1 MDGYSVM
8 AYQNITPA
16 QLGQAAITGSIA
28 TIYTVPAGF
37 RTFVKD
43 LNICN
48 TGATPVTVNVHLV
61 PKSGTAGTDNAI
73 LYGYSITGNTTYRWT
88 GVQIMNESGFIQVK
102 GSTTGLTI
110 TASGAEAI

>member
-1 MDGYSVM
+1 M
-8 AYQNITPA
+8 AYQNITPT
-16 QLGQAAITGSIA
+16 QLGQAAITGTIA
-28 TIYTVPAGF
+28 TLYTTPAGF

-48 TGATPVTVNVHLV
+48 TTGAAITVDVHLV
-61 PKSGTAGTDNAI
+61 PKSGTAGTGNAI
-73 LYGYSITGNTTYRWT
+73 LYGFSVAANSVYRWT
-88 GVQIMNESGFIQVK
+88 GVQIMNEEGFIRVK

>member
-1 MDGYSVM
+1 M
-8 AYQNITPA
+8 AYYDITPTK
-16 QLGQAAITGSIA
+16 LGQTAITGTIA
-28 TIYTVPAGF
+28 TLYTVPTGY

-48 TGATPVTVNVHLV
+48 TTGGAVTVNVHLV
-61 PKSGTAGTDNAI
+61 PKAGTAGTANAI
-73 LYGYSITGNTTYRWT
+73 LYTYSIAANTTYRWT
-88 GVQIMNESGFIQVK
+88 GVQIMNEEETIQVK

>member
-1 MDGYSVM
+1 M
-8 AYQNITPA
+8 AYYDITPTK
-16 QLGQAAITGSIA
+16 LGQAAVTGTIA
-28 TIYTVPAGF
+28 TLYTVPVGF

-48 TGATPVTVNVHLV
+48 TTSGAVTVNVHLV
-61 PKSGTAGTDNAI
+61 PKAGTAGTGNAI
-73 LYGYSITGNTTYRWT
+73 LYGYSIAANATYRWT
-88 GVQIMNESGFIQVK
+88 GVQIMNEEETIQIK

>member
-1 MDGYSVM
+1 M
-8 AYQNITPA
+8 AYYDITPT
-16 QLGQAAITGSIA
+16 QLGQAAITGTIA
-28 TIYTVPAGF
+28 TLYTTPTGV

-48 TGATPVTVNVHLV
+48 TTGGAVTVNVHLV
-61 PKSGTAGTDNAI
+61 PLSGTATTANAL
-73 LYGYSITGNTTYRWT
+73 LYTYSIAANTTYRWT
-88 GVQIMNESGFIQVK
+88 GIQIMNEGGTIQVK

>member
-1 MDGYSVM
+1 M
-8 AYQNITPA
+8 AFYDITPL
-16 QLGQAAITGSIA
+16 QLGQAAVTGTIA
-28 TIYTVPAGF
+28 TIYTAPTGV

-48 TGATPVTVNVHLV
+48 TTSGALTINVHLV

-73 LYGYSITGNTTYRWT
+73 LYTYSIAANTTYRWT
-88 GVQIMNESGFIQVK
+88 GVQIMNEGGTIQVK
-102 GSTTGLTI
+102 GSATGLTI

>member
-1 MDGYSVM
+1 M
-8 AYQNITPA
+8 AYYDITPTL
-16 QLGQAAITGSIA
+16 LGQAAITGSIS
-28 TIYTVPAGF
+28 TLYTVPANT

-48 TGATPVTVNVHLV
+48 TTGGALTVNVHLV
-61 PKSGTAGTDNAI
+61 PSGGTAGTGNAI
-73 LYGYSITGNTTYRWT
+73 LYTYSIAANTTYRWT
-88 GVQIMNESGFIQVK
+88 GLQIMNELQTIQIK

>member
-1 MDGYSVM
+1 M
-8 AYQNITPA
+8 AFYDITPVL
-16 QLGQAAITGSIA
+16 LGQVSITSTIA
-28 TIYTVPAGF
+28 TLYTTPLNV

-61 PKSGTAGTDNAI
+61 PNGGTAGTGNAI

-88 GVQIMNESGFIQVK
+88 GVQIMNEFGTIQVK

>member
-1 MDGYSVM
+1 M
-8 AYQNITPA
+8 AYYDITPI
-16 QLGQAAITGSIA
+16 QLGQAAITGTIA
-28 TIYTVPAGF
+28 TLYTTPTGV

-48 TGATPVTVNVHLV
+48 TTGGAVTVNVHLV
-61 PKSGTAGTDNAI
+61 ANGGTATTANAL
-73 LYGYSITGNTTYRWT
+73 LYTYSIAANTTYRWT
-88 GVQIMNESGFIQVK
+88 GVQIINEGGTIQIK